1 MMRSAF
7 IDRRKFLQWG
17 ALGGVLVAAG
27 CTGGDGT
34 PQAVT
39 TPPVDGGNRKLLKK
53 IADTAESNPKAK
65 PKKK

>member
-1 MMRSAF
+1 MMRNAF

-39 TPPVDGGNRKLLKK
+39 TPPVEGGNRKNLDKIKEKADSKLKK
-53 IADTAESNPKAK
+53 K
-65 PKKK
+65 